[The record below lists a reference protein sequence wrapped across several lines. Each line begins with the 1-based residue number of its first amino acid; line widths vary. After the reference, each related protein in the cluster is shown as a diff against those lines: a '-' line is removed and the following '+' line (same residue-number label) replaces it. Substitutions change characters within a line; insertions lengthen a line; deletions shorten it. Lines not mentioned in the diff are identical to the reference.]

1 MTKFQTIS
9 PLDGSICYEGALSSL
24 AELTAQSAKMR
35 QGAKKWAQVPLNRR
49 MQIIEKFLHHFANR
63 KEDVAKSITVQMG
76 RPIRFAGNEVYGV
89 QERGDYMLAIAEES
103 LKDREFADRAG
114 FRRFIHREPLGVALI
129 IAPWNYPY
137 LTALNGIL
145 PALIAGNAV
154 QLKHSQQTPMCA
166 EIIAESLREA
176 GVPEEV
182 FGFFQADHST
192 IGEHIA
198 NGNADYVSFT
208 GSVAG
213 GREIERVAA
222 GVFIPV
228 NLELGGKDPAYI
240 RSDCD
245 LDYAAV
251 QTADGAFFNSGQCCC
266 GLERIYAHKD
276 IYDDYLAKLVEQAK
290 ALVLG
295 RPDAEETTL
304 GPMVSE
310 RAATRVRAQIQAAIA
325 QGAVA
330 QIDEGDFPASQAG
343 TPYLAPQVLS
353 GVNHQMEVMSEEN
366 FGPVLGIMP
375 VESDEEAIKWM
386 NDSSYGLTV
395 SVWTKD
401 AKAAE
406 AIGNQVECG
415 VFFMN
420 RCDYV
425 DPALPWC
432 GVKDTGRGCS
442 LSYLAYD
449 NLTRPKG
456 FHLRLSQ
463 TA

>member
-1 MTKFQTIS
+1 MAKFQTIS
-9 PLDGSICYEGALSSL
+9 PIDGKVCYEGNLSSL
-24 AELTAQSAKMR
+24 EELTNQAGRAKR
-35 QGAKKWAQVPLNRR
+35 AAKEWATVPLDQR
-49 MQIIEKFLHHFANR
+49 MRMIEKFLHHFVAS
-63 KEDVAKSITVQMG
+63 KEEVARSITTQMG

-89 QERGDYMLAIAEES
+89 QERGEYMLAIAAES
-103 LKDREFADRAG
+103 LKDREFTDRAG
-114 FRRFIHREPLGVALI
+114 FRRFIRRQPLGVALI

-154 QLKHSQQTPMCA
+154 QLKHSQQTPICA
-166 EIIAESLREA
+166 EVIAKCLRQA
-176 GVPEEV
+176 GVPEDV
-182 FGFFQADHST
+182 FDYFQADHQT
-192 IGEHIA
+192 IDSYISA
-198 NGNADYVSFT
+198 GNVDYVSFT

-213 GREIERVAA
+213 GKAIERTAA
-222 GVFIPV
+222 GGFIPV

-240 RSDCD
+240 RKDCD

-266 GLERIYAHKD
+266 GLERIYVHRD
-276 IYDDYLAKLVEQAK
+276 VYDDYLVKLTAQAE

-295 RPDAEETTL
+295 SPEEEETTL
-304 GPMVSE
+304 GPMVRE
-310 RAATRVRAQIQAAIA
+310 EAATRVRAQIQAALA
-325 QGAVA
+325 QGAKA
-330 QIDEGDFPASQAG
+330 HIDEAHFPVSRAG
-343 TPYLAPQVLS
+343 TPYLAPQILS
-353 GVNHQMEVMSEEN
+353 AVSHEMEIMTEEN
-366 FGPVLGIMP
+366 FGPVLGIMA
-375 VESDEEAIKWM
+375 VESDDEAIELM

-395 SVWTKD
+395 SVWTSD

-406 AIGNQVECG
+406 AIGNRVECG

-449 NLTRPKG
+449 TLTRPKG
-456 FHLRLSQ
+456 FHLKLS
-463 TA
+463 